1 MNTPLVQPAG
11 AAQPALPELHDLRT
25 ASALAEPSATS
36 STRPRGLSRRRVLLA
51 GGAVW
56 ASASVWAATTH
67 AATLPMVSSLPD
79 ELALALKKNE
89 PLVVMVSLV
98 GCPFCHVAR
107 ESYLAPLRREE
118 GLPVVQIDMRNR
130 QNVTDFQ
137 GQTLTQDELIR
148 RWGVKVAPTVLFFGR
163 GGVEIAERLV
173 GGYIPDFYGA
183 YLDERIKQARSVVKA
198 KG

>member
-1 MNTPLVQPAG
+1 MNTPFA
-11 AAQPALPELHDLRT
+11 T
-25 ASALAEPSATS
+25 PSFSPVPSVCS
-36 STRPRGLSRRRVLLA
+36 SGLSRRQLLLA

-56 ASASVWAATTH
+56 ACAPAWAAP
-67 AATLPMVSSLPD
+67 ATLPIAASLPA
-79 ELALALKKNE
+79 ELAHALKRNE

-107 ESYLAPLRREE
+107 DSYLGPLRVEQ
-118 GLPVVQIDMRNR
+118 GLAVVQIDMRNR

-137 GQTLTQDELIR
+137 GLTLTQDELIR

-173 GGYIPDFYGA
+173 GGYIPDFYGT
-183 YLDERIKQARSVVKA
+183 YLDERLKQARSVIRS